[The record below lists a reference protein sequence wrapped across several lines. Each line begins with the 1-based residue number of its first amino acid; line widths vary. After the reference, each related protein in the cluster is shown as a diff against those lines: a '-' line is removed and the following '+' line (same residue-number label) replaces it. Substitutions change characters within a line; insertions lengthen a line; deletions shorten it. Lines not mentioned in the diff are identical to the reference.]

1 MRRTAALIVGG
12 GPAGAAAAIGLARGG
27 LPHLL
32 IERTRETGDAL
43 CGGFLSWRSLDR
55 LAVLGVDADQLNPAR
70 LTEARLFARGRVAR
84 APLPRPALAVSRLRL
99 DTLLMARALAA
110 GAAVERGVQ
119 AREIAGTTVRT
130 ADGASIAAGTLFL
143 ASGKHDVR
151 GAARPADARGDDP
164 TLGLR
169 LRLAPAPGLTRLI
182 GGAIELHLFPGG
194 YAGLALQE
202 DGSANL
208 CMAVHRSRLQAAGGA
223 PALLATLAGALP
235 ALGDRLA
242 YADPAAAVDAVA
254 NVPYG
259 WRTDRAE
266 AGQVRLGDQA
276 ACIPSLAGEGMGIAL
291 ASGMGAAS
299 AYVRGGPDA
308 LPGWQR
314 RFAGAVARPM
324 RVAGALRAVA
334 ESTAAPLLLPAVRP
348 ALLRWLAN
356 LTRVPLPA

>member
-1 MRRTAALIVGG
+1 MRRTPALILGG
-12 GPAGAAAAIGLARGG
+12 GPAGAAAAIGLARAGM
-27 LPHLL
+27 PHLL
-32 IERTRETGDAL
+32 IERTCETGDAL

-55 LAVLGVDADQLNPAR
+55 LATLGIEGDQLNPAR

-84 APLPRPALAVSRLRL
+84 ARLPRPAVAVSRRRL
-99 DTLLMARALAA
+99 DTLLMDRALGA

-119 AREIAGTTVRT
+119 AREVAGTSIRT
-130 ADGASIAAGTLFL
+130 ADGAIVEADTLFL

-169 LRLAPAPGLTRLI
+169 LRLAPAPGLTRLV
-182 GGAIELHLFPGG
+182 GDAIELHLFHGG

-208 CMAVHRSRLQAAGGA
+208 CMAVHRSRLKAAGDA
-223 PALLATLAGALP
+223 PALLETLGRELP
-235 ALGDRLA
+235 ALADRLV
-242 YADPAAAVDAVA
+242 YADFAAPIDAVA

-259 WRTDRAE
+259 WRTDRAKD
-266 AGQVRLGDQA
+266 GQVRLGDQA

-291 ASGMGAAS
+291 ASGMGATS
-299 AYVRGGPDA
+299 AYLRGGPEA
-308 LPGWQR
+308 LPRWQR
-314 RFAGAVARPM
+314 DFARSVAPPM
-324 RVAGALRAVA
+324 RVAGALRSVA
-334 ESTAAPLLLPAVRP
+334 ESAAAPLLLPAARAPLVR
-348 ALLRWLAN
+348 LLAR

>member
-1 MRRTAALIVGG
+1 VG
-12 GPAGAAAAIGLARGG
+12 PQAQAAAIGLARAG

-32 IERTRETGDAL
+32 IERTRDTADAL
-43 CGGFLSWRSLDR
+43 CGGFLSWRSLER
-55 LAVLGVDADQLNPAR
+55 LAALGVEADQLNPAR

-84 APLPRPALAVSRLRL
+84 ARLPRPALAVSRRHL
-99 DTLLMARALAA
+99 DTVLMERALGV
-110 GAAVERGVQ
+110 GAAVERGVL
-119 AREIAGTTVRT
+119 AREIAGTTIRT
-130 ADGASIAAGTLFL
+130 ADGVTIAADMLFL

-169 LRLAPAPGLTRLI
+169 LRLASAPGLTRLL
-182 GGAIELHLFPGG
+182 GAAVELHLFPGG

-208 CMAVHRSRLQAAGGA
+208 CLAVHRSRLQAVGSA
-223 PALLATLAGALP
+223 PALLAALGRELP

-242 YADPAAAVDAVA
+242 YADFAAPIDAVA

-259 WRTDRAE
+259 WRTDRA
-266 AGQVRLGDQA
+266 APGQVRLGDQA

-291 ASGMGAAS
+291 ASGIGAAA

-314 RFAGAVARPM
+314 SFARDVARPM
-324 RVAGALRAVA
+324 RVAGVLRTVA
-334 ESTAAPLLLPAVRP
+334 ESAAAPLLLPAARP
-348 ALLRWLAN
+348 ALVRLLAR